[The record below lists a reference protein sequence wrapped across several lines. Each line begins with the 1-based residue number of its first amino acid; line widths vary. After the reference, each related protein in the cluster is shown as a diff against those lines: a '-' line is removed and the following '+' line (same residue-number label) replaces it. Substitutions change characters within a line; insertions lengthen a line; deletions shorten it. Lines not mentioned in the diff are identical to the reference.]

1 MVEYLPDYLMKTN
14 FFFAAVIIA
23 AFAVASCNNNESEVL
38 AVRLDKN
45 AIELVKGESVKLNA
59 SVVPAQDVEFTWF
72 SQDEQYVT
80 VDPDGVV
87 TAVGLKREDPT
98 SDQVTPVSVYVKY
111 LNGADECL
119 VTVLPLAPD
128 KVEIDYDGTTVKM
141 DPGETVQLN
150 AKIYPEDAD
159 LTELEWTT
167 DYAACA
173 TVDSKTGLVKGV
185 APGFAT
191 IRASYNDR
199 IFDEINVQVNVIEPT
214 SVAIDPSALTM
225 DSGTKYRLKP
235 VLTPANA
242 SGADMVWTSD
252 DQDVVTVDKE
262 NGVVTAVAKG
272 KATVRLQMGKLSGE
286 CIVTVK

>member
-23 AFAVASCNNNESEVL
+23 TFAAVSCNNNESDVL

-45 AIELVKGESVKLNA
+45 SIELVKGESIKLNA
-59 SVVPAQDVEFTWF
+59 SVVPAQDAEFIWF

-173 TVDSKTGLVKGV
+173 AVDSKTGLVKGV

-225 DSGTKYRLKP
+225 GRGTKYRLKP

-272 KATVRLQMGKLSGE
+272 KATVRLQMGELSGE
-286 CIVTVK
+286 CMVTVK